1 MFEVDYRHIFPK
13 IYIHVVECLFVCSFL
28 LLSYCFSSFSS
39 SGSIPVVMEQYIRDS
54 KGLANRDAPD
64 DSENDRSNIDKDV

>member
-1 MFEVDYRHIFPK
+1 
-13 IYIHVVECLFVCSFL
+13 
-28 LLSYCFSSFSS
+28 
-39 SGSIPVVMEQYIRDS
+39 MEQYIRDS